1 MFGRL
6 FRSRKRDDAG
16 RVESDPDRRNYYALQ
31 EPYGETWDDPEDFD
45 EFEDD
50 FGGDSGDGGVA
61 YRSGAKRPDYDSWDH
76 RLDQVDTH
84 IHREDQRPHRGKS
97 SWWQPRHWR
106 ARRKRWWGARIF
118 ATALLLFF
126 LMIGWLAVTA
136 PLSKSLEPIAPPQL
150 TLLAADGTPIA
161 RNGAITDLPVDL
173 DTLPDHV
180 AESFLAIEDRRFFTH
195 WGVDPRGLGRAVWS
209 NVTGGATQGGSTITQ
224 QLAKFTFLTPER
236 SMTRKARELMI
247 AFWLEAWLTK
257 DEILERY
264 LSNAYFGD
272 NVYGLRAASLH
283 YFYRQPE
290 NLKPEQA
297 AMLAGLLQA
306 PSRYAP
312 TKHYERAEKRMQL
325 VVKSMVAAGY
335 LTEAEAAAMKSPKVD
350 SRTKRDLPTGTYFA
364 DWALPEIRK
373 QVGTGYAS
381 QTFTTTLDSRLQGIA
396 RKVVGRAP
404 LGEAQVALVAM
415 RPNGE
420 IVAMIGGKDYRKS
433 PFNRAT
439 QAKRQPGSTF
449 KLFVYLAALEAGM
462 DPDDTLDNSEIVA
475 GSYRPKNSGENYS
488 DSITLEEGF
497 ARSSNVAAV
506 RLFNQLGDK
515 AVIEMARAFGIG
527 SPMPEGD
534 PSLAL
539 GTSTVTLLELT
550 AAYAGVA
557 GNEFPVKPR
566 AYQGEEAGWFDW
578 LWSSQDSLYSSEHQD
593 MEQML
598 RLAINSG
605 TGRAATLSGPNFG
618 KTGTSQN
625 NRDALFVGYA
635 DDLVVGVWI
644 GNDDNSPLDGIS
656 GGGLPARIWRDFMR
670 QAQGAANAPKPKAS
684 SNPEGPVQPMDVP
697 DLDDIPIGEN
707 GSRLRIEDGEG
718 ITLSTEVE
726 GIPLEFRLD
735 ENGLGVEPARPE
747 RAEPAR

>member
-6 FRSRKRDDAG
+6 FSLWKRGGHTPDDF
-16 RVESDPDRRNYYALQ
+16 DPDRRDYFALQ
-31 EPYGETWDDPEDFD
+31 EPYGNAWGDPDDDDFD
-45 EFEDD
+45 DD
-50 FGGDSGDGGVA
+50 AVA
-61 YRSGAKRPDYDSWDH
+61 YRSGAERPDYSSWDD
-76 RLDQVDTH
+76 RLEQADTRISRDEQNH
-84 IHREDQRPHRGKS
+84 QRGTS

-106 ARRKRWWGARIF
+106 GRRKRWWAARVF
-118 ATALLLFF
+118 ASTLLLFF

-180 AESFLAIEDRRFFTH
+180 TESFLAIEDRRFFSH
-195 WGVDPRGLGRAVWS
+195 WGIDPRGLARAVWARA
-209 NVTGGATQGGSTITQ
+209 TGGPMQGGSTITQ
-224 QLAKFTFLTPER
+224 QLAKFTFLT
-236 SMTRKARELMI
+236 SDQTFTRKGQEMLI

-297 AMLAGLLQA
+297 AMLAGLVQA
-306 PSRYAP
+306 PSRFAP
-312 TKHYERAEKRMQL
+312 TKHYDRAAKRMQL
-325 VVKSMVAAGY
+325 VLNAMVAAGY
-335 LTEAEAAAMKSPKVD
+335 LNEAEATAMPKPKID
-350 SRTKRDLPTGTYFA
+350 SRAKSELPTGTYFA

-373 QVGTGYAS
+373 QVGTGYSS
-381 QTFTTTLDSRLQGIA
+381 QTFTTTLDSRLQDIA
-396 RKVVGRAP
+396 RKVVSRAP

-415 RPNGE
+415 RTNGE
-420 IVAMIGGKDYRKS
+420 VVAMIGGKEYRDS

-462 DPDDTLDNSEIVA
+462 DPDDTIDNSEIVA
-475 GSYRPKNSGENYS
+475 GSYRPKNSGGSYS
-488 DSITLEEGF
+488 ETITLEEGF

-506 RLFNQLGDK
+506 RLFNKLGDK
-515 AVIEMARAFGIG
+515 AVIEMARSFGIT

-539 GTSTVTLLELT
+539 GTSTVSLLELT

-557 GNEFPVKPR
+557 GNEFPVKPQ
-566 AYQGEEAGWFDW
+566 AFKAEEAGWFDW
-578 LWSSQDSLYSSEHQD
+578 LWSTQDSLYNSEHED

-605 TGRAATLSGPNFG
+605 TGRAAMLSGPNFG

-644 GNDDNSPLDGIS
+644 GNDDNSPLDGVS

-670 QAQGAANAPKPKAS
+670 QAQGVSDLPKPKAS
-684 SNPEGPVQPMDVP
+684 SNPEGPVEPMDVP
-697 DLDDIPIGEN
+697 DLEDIPIGEN
-707 GSRLRIEDGEG
+707 GSRLRIDEDEG

-726 GIPLEFRLD
+726 GVPLEFRLD
-735 ENGLGVEPARPE
+735 ENGIGVEPGRRTPE
-747 RAEPAR
+747 PVR